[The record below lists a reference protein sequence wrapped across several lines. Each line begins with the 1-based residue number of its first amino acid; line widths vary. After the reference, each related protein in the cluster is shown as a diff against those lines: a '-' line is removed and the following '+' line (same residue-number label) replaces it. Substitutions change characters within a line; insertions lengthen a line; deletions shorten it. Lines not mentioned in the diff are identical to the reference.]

1 MSSHSTVAREVD
13 EVFTGALTYDDAGV
27 EAQRRVRQ
35 EWDLRMAQRRSQLD
49 FAAEFRARG
58 RSWSECD
65 DDGNVVIRR

>member
-13 EVFTGALTYDDAGV
+13 EVLSGALTYDDAGV

-35 EWDLRMAQRRSQLD
+35 EWDLRMAQRRGQLN
-49 FAAEFRARG
+49 FAAEFRAEG
-58 RSWSECD
+58 RSWSVCD